1 MKQILLCPKFTFFPL
16 PQCSLK
22 FLVPEELTLCLGK
35 QNIKKLIMIILKSEK
50 EACAVPWGPTGW
62 GFSSGAKE
70 RGVAIGKRASEAF
83 TEVRVGMQ
91 AGSRAMELGRW
102 RRVGIIL

>member
-1 MKQILLCPKFTFFPL
+1 MT
-16 PQCSLK
+16 
-22 FLVPEELTLCLGK
+22 
-35 QNIKKLIMIILKSEK
+35 ILKSGK
-50 EACAVPWGPTGW
+50 EACRVPWGPTGW
-62 GFSSGAKE
+62 GFSSGAEK

-83 TEVRVGMQ
+83 TEARVGRQ